1 MASIEK
7 DLKRTFPDSKH
18 KLVVNLTHTSNWIK
32 NRYTEFLKSYDIS
45 TQQMNIL
52 RISRAEGDWSPM
64 NTVKELM
71 IEKAPNATRIA
82 DKLVTKGLIERSR
95 SQEDRRVVFIKI
107 TQKGLDLLKEF
118 DIAHEKSLFRF
129 TDNITDKE
137 AELVSNILDRLRE

>member
-7 DLKRTFPDSKH
+7 DLNRTFPDNKH

-32 NRYTEFLKSYDIS
+32 NRYTEFLKSYGIS

-52 RISRAEGDWSPM
+52 RISRGKGDWLPM

-95 SQEDRRVVFIKI
+95 SEEDRRVVYIKI
-107 TQKGLDLLKEF
+107 TQKGLDMLKEF

-129 TDNITDKE
+129 TDNITDEE
-137 AELVSNILDRLRE
+137 AKLVSDILDKLRE

>member
-7 DLKRTFPDSKH
+7 DLNRTFPDNKH

-32 NRYTEFLKSYDIS
+32 NRYTEFLKSYGIS

-52 RISRAEGDWSPM
+52 RISRNKGDWLPM

-95 SQEDRRVVFIKI
+95 SEEDRRVVYIKI
-107 TQKGLDLLKEF
+107 TKKGLDMLKEF

-137 AELVSNILDRLRE
+137 AKLVSDILDKLRE